1 MSKQT
6 EVLGKAVGRRKS
18 AVAQVELIQGSG
30 DFIINGKPGFSYMQ
44 QNSSRL
50 VTIQA
55 PLDSLQLQ
63 KKYNVIVIVHGGG
76 LNGQS
81 HAIKLAVAKALCDM
95 ELNTTSLADSK
106 SEAIQPYRKSL
117 KLKGY
122 LTTDARCKER
132 KKYGL
137 KKARK
142 APQFSKR

>member
-1 MSKQT
+1 MYKQN
-6 EVLGKAVGRRKS
+6 EILGKAVGRRKS
-18 AVAQVELIQGSG
+18 AVAQVELIQGTG
-30 DFIINGKPGFSYMQ
+30 DFIINGKSSFSYMQ
-44 QNSSRL
+44 QDSSRL

-55 PLDSLQLQ
+55 ALYNLQLQ
-63 KKYNVIVIVHGGG
+63 KKYNVIVNVHGGG

-81 HAIKLAVAKALCDM
+81 QAIKLAVAKAIC
-95 ELNTTSLADSK
+95 TV
-106 SEAIQPYRKSL
+106 EASSDLKGDASQTYRKSL